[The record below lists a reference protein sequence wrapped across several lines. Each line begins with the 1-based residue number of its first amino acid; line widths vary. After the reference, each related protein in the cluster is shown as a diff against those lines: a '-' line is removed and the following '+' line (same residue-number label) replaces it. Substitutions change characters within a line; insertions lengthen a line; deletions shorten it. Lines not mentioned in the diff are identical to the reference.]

1 MAIVTALPKSRRA
14 CYSLSQVQFPL
25 RELSRCNCLKAIVTE
40 YSMPRKAKLTIKTV
54 RVRKVKVT
62 EKKHPEPKSPP
73 KPEPEPQEKPKAPVA
88 EPMAAPLPEHTQK
101 RPIGEWPLQPGH
113 RYA

>member
-1 MAIVTALPKSRRA
+1 MD
-14 CYSLSQVQFPL
+14 Q
-25 RELSRCNCLKAIVTE
+25 CNCLTGDCHGIAEVTESMLLLAPSAIPLKGIVTE
-40 YSMPRKAKLTIKTV
+40 YSMPRKAKLTIRTV

>member
-1 MAIVTALPKSRRA
+1 
-14 CYSLSQVQFPL
+14 
-25 RELSRCNCLKAIVTE
+25 
-40 YSMPRKAKLTIKTV
+40 MPRKAKLTIKTV

-73 KPEPEPQEKPKAPVA
+73 KPEPEPQEKTKASVA

>member
-1 MAIVTALPKSRRA
+1 MQLPNGNCHGIAEVTESMLLLIPSAIASR
-14 CYSLSQVQFPL
+14 Q
-25 RELSRCNCLKAIVTE
+25 LSRE
-40 YSMPRKAKLTIKTV
+40 YSMARKAKIKVRTV
-54 RVRKVKVT
+54 KVRKVKVT